1 MVVAVNER
9 LCYSSI
15 CEAAELALFCDDV
28 VDLMR
33 KFRSGMGPCCI
44 IALSKARGKGNLVVD
59 FKIGVE
65 ADASFVSMWEPK
77 APKRTFVPGRPW
89 LMVGCS
95 HAGVRV
101 GANYQDVIT
110 WFPRYTCI

>member
-15 CEAAELALFCDDV
+15 SEAAELALFCDDV

-33 KFRSGMGPCCI
+33 NLRSGVGPCCI
-44 IALSKARGKGNLVVD
+44 IAFSKARGKGYLVVD

-65 ADASFVSMWEPK
+65 AYTSFVSMWESK
-77 APKRTFVPGRPW
+77 VSKRTFVAGRPW
-89 LMVGCS
+89 LMIRCS
-95 HAGVRV
+95 H
-101 GANYQDVIT
+101 T
-110 WFPRYTCI
+110 

>member
-1 MVVAVNER
+1 MVAVNER

-15 CEAAELALFCDDV
+15 SEAAELALFCDDV

-65 ADASFVSMWEPK
+65 ADTSFVRRWESK
-77 APKRTFVPGRPW
+77 TSNRF
-89 LMVGCS
+89 
-95 HAGVRV
+95 
-101 GANYQDVIT
+101 I
-110 WFPRYTCI
+110 